1 MGYKTYTF
9 IGLDFP
15 IVLKEQPIAWLTQRL
30 ARDNNP
36 IFSDSYLKAL
46 IFAAQPSAI
55 RFAGQSRA
63 VILIVL
69 FSISRV
75 FSVPILKNLGG
86 FAIILSSAKFL
97 HAFNWL
103 GITVKAL
110 FLIGLISLRFVF
122 VSSTMTS

>member
-15 IVLKEQPIAWLTQRL
+15 VVLKEQPIAWLTQRL

-69 FSISRV
+69 FSISRF
-75 FSVPILKNLGG
+75 FSVPILKNLGFSLI
-86 FAIILSSAKFL
+86 FACFQLVGNHCKGIVLD
-97 HAFNWL
+97 WL
-103 GITVKAL
+103 NFT
-110 FLIGLISLRFVF
+110 
-122 VSSTMTS
+122 